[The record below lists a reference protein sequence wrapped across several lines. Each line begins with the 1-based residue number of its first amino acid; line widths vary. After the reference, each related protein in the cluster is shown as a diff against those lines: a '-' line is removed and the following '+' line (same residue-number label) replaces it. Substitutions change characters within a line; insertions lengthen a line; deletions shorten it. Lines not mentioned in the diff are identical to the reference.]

1 MHLMIK
7 RSVLTIAVAALAL
20 SFAPQTFAQEKID
33 TTKILPGRPVG
44 APAQADAKG
53 KPAATKGQPAIT
65 QPKGF
70 QPKVIGK
77 PTMKLHT
84 LPEIVEII
92 KASNLNYSVDTVKS
106 APQAIFPIDSIRPVL
121 AGGQY
126 IKYVDSVPQFA
137 YYKQPQM
144 AEAMMGFAGQ
154 AFDDKSYAEAIGW
167 YRKVQ
172 MVDPKYQPIYSYL
185 GEAYLVLDSLDSA
198 KVNLG
203 KSVMLNFADFMA
215 HRLLAKTLWK
225 QGNKEEAVKEMTT
238 AHVLNINNQLIVSE
252 LMDMRLNSGRMW
264 FGQRFE
270 PQYRLVKG
278 HDTVYVT
285 ADVDW
290 IGYAMVKAVWKYEPK
305 YAIKMLGFDPTG
317 STYVMQEEREGV
329 IAALTT
335 NKKLGFLSPVIDQG
349 YLDDFIMYDIVA
361 PRYPQEIAILSKEQI
376 LRLVG
381 YVDKF
386 H

>member
-1 MHLMIK
+1 
-7 RSVLTIAVAALAL
+7 
-20 SFAPQTFAQEKID
+20 
-33 TTKILPGRPVG
+33 
-44 APAQADAKG
+44 
-53 KPAATKGQPAIT
+53 
-65 QPKGF
+65 
-70 QPKVIGK
+70 
-77 PTMKLHT
+77 
-84 LPEIVEII
+84 
-92 KASNLNYSVDTVKS
+92 
-106 APQAIFPIDSIRPVL
+106 
-121 AGGQY
+121 
-126 IKYVDSVPQFA
+126 
-137 YYKQPQM
+137 
-144 AEAMMGFAGQ
+144 
-154 AFDDKSYAEAIGW
+154 
-167 YRKVQ
+167 
-172 MVDPKYQPIYSYL
+172 
-185 GEAYLVLDSLDSA
+185 
-198 KVNLG
+198 
-203 KSVMLNFADFMA
+203 
-215 HRLLAKTLWK
+215 
-225 QGNKEEAVKEMTT
+225 
-238 AHVLNINNQLIVSE
+238 
-252 LMDMRLNSGRMW
+252 
-264 FGQRFE
+264 
-270 PQYRLVKG
+270 VKG